1 VEEMKWVIYRYCIP
15 IGLIILVAWLAV
27 ALRKQYDA
35 TIVLSA
41 VGGILLA
48 MYSVQK
54 QKLEETR
61 LLKELFMEF
70 TSRYDKLN
78 EDLNRILSLEPKQE
92 LTKEDIDVLY
102 NYFNLC
108 GEEYF
113 YYQQGFIHPK
123 VWKAWCNG
131 IKIFCRNEKIG
142 KVWAEEL
149 KNDSYYGFQ
158 LSELEKN

>member
-1 VEEMKWVIYRYCIP
+1 MKWVIYRYCIP

-61 LLKELFMEF
+61 LLKELFIEF
-70 TSRYDKLN
+70 TGRYDKLN
-78 EDLNRILSLEPKQE
+78 EDLNRLLRKSNDKEFAQ
-92 LTKEDIDVLY
+92 EDIDLLY

-113 YYQQGFIHPK
+113 YYKQGYIHPK
-123 VWKAWCNG
+123 V
-131 IKIFCRNEKIG
+131 
-142 KVWAEEL
+142 
-149 KNDSYYGFQ
+149 
-158 LSELEKN
+158 